1 MRASTMK
8 LSKKTNRGGNLQLNM
23 TPMIDCVFLLLIF
36 FMSCTQVSVI
46 NKSPLDPPEQKGSE
60 DQSEATIT
68 INVDKQGDILITQG
82 VYTLPQV
89 AVLVK
94 ETIDEKKGNKD
105 LVNVLVRVD
114 RQAKSGTVN
123 EIIKMLHKLEITNVK
138 FTTRQPS

>member
-1 MRASTMK
+1 MK
-8 LSKKTNRGGNLQLNM
+8 LSKKANRGGTLQLNM

-46 NKSPLDPPEQKGSE
+46 NKSPLDPPEQKGSD

-68 INVDKQGDILITQG
+68 INVDKDGDILITQG
-82 VYTLPQV
+82 VYTLPEA

-94 ETIDEKKGNKD
+94 ETIDEKGGNVD
-105 LVNVLVRVD
+105 LVNVVLRVD
-114 RQAKSGTVN
+114 KQAKSGAVN
-123 EIIKMLHKLEITNVK
+123 ELIRALEKLKVTNVK

>member
-1 MRASTMK
+1 MK
-8 LSKKTNRGGNLQLNM
+8 LSKKANRGGTLQLNM

-68 INVDKQGDILITQG
+68 INVDKDGDILITQG
-82 VYTLPQV
+82 VYSLPET

-94 ETIDEKKGNKD
+94 ETIDEKGGNTE
-105 LVNVLVRVD
+105 LVNVVLRVD
-114 RQAKSGTVN
+114 RQAKSGVVN
-123 EIIKMLHKLEITNVK
+123 ELVRALEKLKVNSVR

>member
-1 MRASTMK
+1 MK
-8 LSKKTNRGGNLQLNM
+8 LSKKANRGGNLQLNM

-46 NKSPLDPPEQKGSE
+46 NKSPLDPPEQQGTE

-68 INVDKQGDILITQG
+68 INVDKDGDILITQG
-82 VYTLPQV
+82 AYSLPEA

-94 ETIDEKKGNKD
+94 ETIDEKGGNVD
-105 LVNVLVRVD
+105 LVNVVLRVD
-114 RQAKSGTVN
+114 RQARSGTVN
-123 EIIKMLHKLEITNVK
+123 ELIRALDKLKVTNVK

>member
-105 LVNVLVRVD
+105 